1 MKFSLFCIPFVQ
13 PFLIG
18 FETLKNW
25 FHLPC
30 KIVKSLS
37 GLLLKS
43 IVKNPS
49 FDHIQSI
56 VLVEDDACSD
66 DKCPLI
72 IPGYMDYET
81 TKSALVP
88 LHSKKEV

>member
-1 MKFSLFCIPFVQ
+1 MKFALFCIPFVQ
-13 PFLIG
+13 PFLTG

-37 GLLLKS
+37 GLLLNS
-43 IVKNPS
+43 IVKKAS

-56 VLVEDDACSD
+56 VLVEDEACSD
-66 DKCPLI
+66 EKYPLI

-81 TKSALVP
+81 SKGALVP
-88 LHSKKEV
+88 PSKKEV